1 MHQLFSQ
8 VLSQRD
14 LSRAGDLFSLE
25 DGEIEDCLSQ
35 ALDHIK
41 AISCSLDY
49 LTNDNDQA
57 VVEICITR
65 ITTAIRET
73 GSIERHST
81 ALVGLWESC
90 LEHKLTPQGENTE
103 DTPHAKIASD
113 ITSCILQNY
122 SCPSVMVLAVPVAV
136 RFLQRGNRE
145 LSRNMSSYLSLAAIA
160 KADLL
165 AEHTE
170 AITLSVLGGNHMLLR
185 VLPSVYP
192 RQPETIHRHLGNLTS
207 MMPQLESPEQQHLIR
222 LIQMIAEQHPLML
235 SPQVPALV
243 GYLGDQSLTEALL
256 GALVDISQ
264 ASPSSLVSFLPALR
278 NVGQQLP
285 ALLGH
290 VAKIYSAV
298 GIISQTHAHNSLVY
312 LVSLLGSM
320 EHSFHHTLLLEIRA
334 LTDRYPSLL
343 GGCGKDICRMS
354 NSFAAMGR
362 VLGRRLEES
371 AATHC
376 RVDEACPPSPSACLP
391 TRGGGGGGGGG
402 EGSEQ
407 QLLVKIQAFEE
418 KMGEEGGVDDVDV
431 DSPAPQR
438 RYSLSQ
444 AVREERH
451 EMRFN
456 RSKSL
461 ALHAVRSRSI
471 NSDTGEDGEGV
482 ELSPDKAFS
491 STLPNQHS
499 ENQEAQSSE
508 RRLTGDVCPPIIA
521 PLDRGIKE
529 AEKGQSREKDE
540 AKEEQDEADRLFIH
554 LRDNM
559 ETIRDFCKDM
569 VQHIPIPEQCVIE
582 DSNRGCVAKLSFS
595 CPLKGHYC
603 LYGKSCFSLTSRQ
616 PHLWIHIMLLHLQ
629 AKSSIPL
636 CSKDECV
643 QKLASLWEKTQLK
656 GVHSFPMAMTQH
668 ATPHRKDLDSLQIH
682 LEEVRFF
689 DLFGYSEEEAGWLC
703 FMCNNPEKA
712 TVVNQEGQP
721 LIEGKLKEKQV
732 RWKFIKRWKT
742 RYFTLAGNQLLFR
755 RGKSKDELDDIP
767 IELSKVQS
775 VKVVAKKRRDRSLP
789 RAFEIFTDSKTY
801 VLKAQDEKH
810 AEEWLQCINVA
821 VAQAREKENREATT
835 YL

>member
-8 VLSQRD
+8 VLGQRD

-25 DGEIEDCLSQ
+25 DTEIEDCLSQ
-35 ALDHIK
+35 ALDQIK
-41 AISCSLDY
+41 AISCSPDY

-73 GSIERHST
+73 GTIERHSA

-90 LEHKLTPQGENTE
+90 LEHNLTPQGENTE

-122 SCPSVMVLAVPVAV
+122 SRPPVMVLAVPVAV

-192 RQPETIHRHLGNLTS
+192 KQPDAIHRHLGNLTA
-207 MMPQLESPEQQHLIR
+207 MMSQLESPEQQHLIR
-222 LIQMIAEQHPLML
+222 LIQIVAEKHPLML
-235 SPQVPALV
+235 SPQVPSLV
-243 GYLGDQSLTEALL
+243 SYLGNHSLTEALL
-256 GALVDISQ
+256 GALVDVSQ

-278 NVGQQLP
+278 MVGQQCP

-290 VAKIYSAV
+290 VAKIHGAV
-298 GIISQTHAHNSLVY
+298 GIISEAHAHSSLVY

-334 LTDRYPSLL
+334 LTDRFPTLL
-343 GGCGKDICRMS
+343 GGCGKDIYRMS
-354 NSFAAMGR
+354 NSFTAIAR
-362 VLGRRLEES
+362 LLGRRLEES
-371 AATHC
+371 TAAHG
-376 RVDEACPPSPSACLP
+376 RVEEERPPSPCASVPGA
-391 TRGGGGGGGGG
+391 GGR
-402 EGSEQ
+402 GSEQ
-407 QLLVKIQAFEE
+407 HLQVKIQAFEE
-418 KMGEEGGVDDVDV
+418 KMGEEGGQEEEEEEEEEEEVDE

-438 RYSLSQ
+438 RYSLGQ
-444 AVREERH
+444 AAREERR

-461 ALHAVRSRSI
+461 ALHAMRSRSI
-471 NSDTGEDGEGV
+471 NSDNGEDGEG
-482 ELSPDKAFS
+482 ELSPDNVLS
-491 STLPNQHS
+491 DTSPNQQPEH
-499 ENQEAQSSE
+499 QEAPSTQ
-508 RRLTGDVCPPIIA
+508 RKATGD
-521 PLDRGIKE
+521 
-529 AEKGQSREKDE
+529 KDGE
-540 AKEEQDEADRLFIH
+540 KEERGEPDRLYIH

-559 ETIRDFCKDM
+559 EKIREFCRDM
-569 VQHIPIPEQCVIE
+569 TQQIPIPEHCVIE
-582 DSNRGCVAKLSFS
+582 DSSRGCVAKLSFS

-603 LYGKSCFSLTSRQ
+603 LYTKSCFSLTSRQ

-629 AKSSIPL
+629 NKSSVPL
-636 CSKDECV
+636 CSTDECV
-643 QKLASLWEKTQLK
+643 QRLCSLWEKTQLK
-656 GVHSFPMAMTQH
+656 GAHSFPMAMTQH
-668 ATPHRKDLDSLQIH
+668 TTPHRKDLDSLQIH

-689 DLFGYSEEEAGWLC
+689 DLFGYSEEEGGWLC

-712 TVVNQEGQP
+712 TVVNKEGQP

-755 RGKSKDELDDIP
+755 KGKSKDELDDIP

-775 VKVVAKKRRDRSLP
+775 VKVVAKKRRERGLP
-789 RAFEIFTDSKTY
+789 RAFEIFTDNKTY

-821 VAQAREKENREATT
+821 VAQARERENREATT

>member
-8 VLSQRD
+8 VLGQRD

-25 DGEIEDCLSQ
+25 DADIEDCLSQ
-35 ALDHIK
+35 ALDQIK
-41 AISCSLDY
+41 AISCSPDY

-90 LEHKLTPQGENTE
+90 LEHNLTPQGENTE

-170 AITLSVLGGNHMLLR
+170 AITVSVLGGNHMLLR

-192 RQPETIHRHLGNLTS
+192 KQPDTIHHHLGNLS
-207 MMPQLESPEQQHLIR
+207 AMMPQLESTEQQHLIR
-222 LIQMIAEQHPLML
+222 LIQMVAEQHPLML
-235 SPQVPALV
+235 SPQVPTLV
-243 GYLGDQSLTEALL
+243 GYLGNQSLTEALL
-256 GALVDISQ
+256 GALVDVSQ
-264 ASPSSLVSFLPALR
+264 ASPSSLVSFLPPLR
-278 NVGQQLP
+278 ILGQQCP
-285 ALLGH
+285 AFLAH
-290 VAKIYSAV
+290 VAKTHGAV
-298 GIISQTHAHNSLVY
+298 GIISEVKKKKTHT
-312 LVSLLGSM
+312 
-320 EHSFHHTLLLEIRA
+320 HTQKRA
-334 LTDRYPSLL
+334 LPHFKFWPGRSGGLDRCLTPAYISLQVTR
-343 GGCGKDICRMS
+343 I
-354 NSFAAMGR
+354 
-362 VLGRRLEES
+362 
-371 AATHC
+371 ATIMRTLALC
-376 RVDEACPPSPSACLP
+376 AFRVDEAFQSD
-391 TRGGGGGGGGG
+391 GGGGGGAP
-402 EGSEQ
+402 EQ
-407 QLLVKIQAFEE
+407 QLQVKIQAFEE
-418 KMGEEGGVDDVDV
+418 KLGDTVEDEEEEAAGE

-444 AVREERH
+444 TVREERR

-471 NSDTGEDGEGV
+471 NSDEGEDGEGV
-482 ELSPDKAFS
+482 ELSTDSAFS
-491 STLPNQHS
+491 NTLPNQHS
-499 ENQEAQSSE
+499 ENHEVSPAE
-508 RRLTGDVCPPIIA
+508 RKLTDGSLV
-521 PLDRGIKE
+521 
-529 AEKGQSREKDE
+529 EKDGQKGE
-540 AKEEQDEADRLFIH
+540 RAEPDRLFIH

-559 ETIRDFCKDM
+559 EMIREFCKVM
-569 VQHIPIPEQCVIE
+569 VQQIPIPEQCVIE
-582 DSNRGCVAKLSFS
+582 DSSRGCAAKLSFS
-595 CPLKGHYC
+595 CLLKGHYC
-603 LYGKSCFSLTSRQ
+603 LYAKSCFNLTSRQ

-629 AKSSIPL
+629 SKSSVPL
-636 CSKDECV
+636 STRDECF
-643 QKLASLWEKTQLK
+643 QKLGSLWEKTQLK
-656 GVHSFPMAMTQH
+656 GAHSFSMAMTQQT
-668 ATPHRKDLDSLQIH
+668 TPHKKDLDNLQIQ

-689 DLFGYSEEEAGWLC
+689 DLFGYSEEEGGWLC

-775 VKVVAKKRRDRSLP
+775 VKVVAKKRRDRGLP

-821 VAQAREKENREATT
+821 VAQAKERENRETTT

>member
-8 VLSQRD
+8 VLGQRD

-25 DGEIEDCLSQ
+25 DAEIEDCLSQ
-35 ALDHIK
+35 ALDQIK
-41 AISCSLDY
+41 AISCSPDY

-73 GSIERHST
+73 GSIEQHST

-90 LEHKLTPQGENTE
+90 LEHNLTPQGENTE

-160 KADLL
+160 KSDLL

-192 RQPETIHRHLGNLTS
+192 RQPDTIHCHLGDLTA
-207 MMPQLESPEQQHLIR
+207 MMSQLESPEQHHLIR
-222 LIQMIAEQHPLML
+222 LIQMVAEQHPFML

-243 GYLGDQSLTEALL
+243 SYLGDQSLTEALL
-256 GALVDISQ
+256 GALVDVSQ

-278 NVGQQLP
+278 IVGQQCP

-290 VAKIYSAV
+290 VAKIHGAV
-298 GIISQTHAHNSLVY
+298 GIISETHAHSSLVY

-343 GGCGKDICRMS
+343 GGCGKDIYRMS
-354 NSFAAMGR
+354 NSFTAIAR
-362 VLGRRLEES
+362 LLGRRLEES
-371 AATHC
+371 ATMHC
-376 RVDEACPPSPSACLP
+376 RMDEACPPSPCVSLP
-391 TRGGGGGGGGG
+391 GAGGGV
-402 EGSEQ
+402 GSEQ
-407 QLLVKIQAFEE
+407 RLQVKIQAFEE
-418 KMGEEGGVDDVDV
+418 KMGEEGEEEEVEEE
-431 DSPAPQR
+431 SPALQR

-444 AVREERH
+444 AVREERR

-461 ALHAVRSRSI
+461 ALHAVRSRSV
-471 NSDTGEDGEGV
+471 NSDGGEDAEGL
-482 ELSPDKAFS
+482 EPSPDNIFS
-491 STLPNQHS
+491 NTLVNLHS
-499 ENQEAQSSE
+499 ENQEAPPTE
-508 RRLTGDVCPPIIA
+508 GKLAGDGSMSA
-521 PLDRGIKE
+521 LDRGVAE
-529 AEKGQSREKDE
+529 AEKGQSREKDGE
-540 AKEEQDEADRLFIH
+540 KEEQGEADRLLIH
-554 LRDNM
+554 LRNNM
-559 ETIRDFCKDM
+559 ETIREFCKDM
-569 VQHIPIPEQCVIE
+569 VQQIPTPEQCVIE

-603 LYGKSCFSLTSRQ
+603 LYAKSCFNLTSRQ

-629 AKSSIPL
+629 SKSSVPL
-636 CSKDECV
+636 CSRDECV
-643 QKLASLWEKTQLK
+643 QRLASLWEKTQMK
-656 GVHSFPMAMTQH
+656 GAHSFPMAMTQH
-668 ATPHRKDLDSLQIH
+668 ITPHRKDLESLQIQ

-689 DLFGYSEEEAGWLC
+689 DLFGYSEEEGGWLC

-775 VKVVAKKRRDRSLP
+775 VKVVAKKRRDRGLP

-821 VAQAREKENREATT
+821 VAQARERENREATT

>member
-8 VLSQRD
+8 VLGQRD

-25 DGEIEDCLSQ
+25 DADIEDCLSQ
-35 ALDHIK
+35 ALDQIK
-41 AISCSLDY
+41 AISCSPDY

-90 LEHKLTPQGENTE
+90 LEHNLTPQGENTE

-170 AITLSVLGGNHMLLR
+170 AITISVLGGNHMLLR

-192 RQPETIHRHLGNLTS
+192 KQPDTIHHHLGNLTA
-207 MMPQLESPEQQHLIR
+207 MMPQLESTEQQHLIR
-222 LIQMIAEQHPLML
+222 LIQMVAEQHPLML
-235 SPQVPALV
+235 SPQVPTLV
-243 GYLGDQSLTEALL
+243 GYLGNQSLTEALL
-256 GALVDISQ
+256 GALVDVSQ
-264 ASPSSLVSFLPALR
+264 ASPSSLVSFLSPLR
-278 NVGQQLP
+278 ILGQQCP
-285 ALLGH
+285 AFLAH
-290 VAKIYSAV
+290 VTKIHGAV
-298 GIISQTHAHNSLVY
+298 GIISETHAHSSLVY

-320 EHSFHHTLLLEIRA
+320 EHSFHHTLLLEVRA

-343 GGCGKDICRMS
+343 GGCGKDIYRMS
-354 NSFAAMGR
+354 NSFTAIAR
-362 VLGRRLEES
+362 LLGRRLEEKS
-371 AATHC
+371 TSEHTVHTLAKSHLAFQS
-376 RVDEACPPSPSACLP
+376 D
-391 TRGGGGGGGGG
+391 GGGGAP
-402 EGSEQ
+402 EQ
-407 QLLVKIQAFEE
+407 QLQVKIQAFEE
-418 KMGEEGGVDDVDV
+418 KLGDTVEDEEEEAAGE

-444 AVREERH
+444 TVREERR

-461 ALHAVRSRSI
+461 ALNAVRSRSI
-471 NSDTGEDGEGV
+471 NSDEGEDGEGV
-482 ELSPDKAFS
+482 ELSTDSAFS
-491 STLPNQHS
+491 NTLPNHHS
-499 ENQEAQSSE
+499 ENHEVSPAE
-508 RRLTGDVCPPIIA
+508 RKLTDGSLV
-521 PLDRGIKE
+521 GKGE
-529 AEKGQSREKDE
+529 WAEP
-540 AKEEQDEADRLFIH
+540 DRLYIH

-559 ETIRDFCKDM
+559 EMIGDFCKVM
-569 VQHIPIPEQCVIE
+569 VQQIPIPEQCVIE
-582 DSNRGCVAKLSFS
+582 DSSRGCAAKLSFS

-603 LYGKSCFSLTSRQ
+603 LYAKSCFNLTSQQ
-616 PHLWIHIMLLHLQ
+616 PHLWIHIMLLHSQ
-629 AKSSIPL
+629 SKSSVPL
-636 CSKDECV
+636 STRDECV
-643 QKLASLWEKTQLK
+643 QKLGSLWEKTQLK
-656 GVHSFPMAMTQH
+656 GAHSFSMAMTQQT
-668 ATPHRKDLDSLQIH
+668 TPHKKDLDNLQIQ

-689 DLFGYSEEEAGWLC
+689 DLFGYSEEEGGWLC

-775 VKVVAKKRRDRSLP
+775 VKVVAKKRRDRGLP

-821 VAQAREKENREATT
+821 VAQAKERENRETTT

>member
-8 VLSQRD
+8 VLGQRD

-25 DGEIEDCLSQ
+25 DAEIEDCLSQ
-35 ALDHIK
+35 ALDQIK
-41 AISCSLDY
+41 VISCSPDY

-73 GSIERHST
+73 GSIEQHST

-90 LEHKLTPQGENTE
+90 LEHNLTPQGENTE

-192 RQPETIHRHLGNLTS
+192 RQPDTIHCHLGNLTA
-207 MMPQLESPEQQHLIR
+207 MMSQLESPEQQHLIR
-222 LIQMIAEQHPLML
+222 LIQMVAEQHPLML
-235 SPQVPALV
+235 SPQVPTLV
-243 GYLGDQSLTEALL
+243 SYLGDQSLTEALL
-256 GALVDISQ
+256 VALVDVSQ

-278 NVGQQLP
+278 IVGQQCP

-290 VAKIYSAV
+290 VAEIHGAV
-298 GIISQTHAHNSLVY
+298 GIISEAHAHSSLVY

-334 LTDRYPSLL
+334 LTDRYPSIL
-343 GGCGKDICRMS
+343 GGCGKDIYRIS
-354 NSFAAMGR
+354 NSFTAIAR
-362 VLGRRLEES
+362 LLGRRLEES
-371 AATHC
+371 TAMHC
-376 RVDEACPPSPSACLP
+376 RVAEACPPSPCASHP
-391 TRGGGGGGGGG
+391 GGGGGVGGD
-402 EGSEQ
+402 ERSEQ
-407 QLLVKIQAFEE
+407 RLQVKIQAFEE
-418 KMGEEGGVDDVDV
+418 KMGEEGGEVEVEE

-444 AVREERH
+444 AVREERR

-471 NSDTGEDGEGV
+471 NSDTGEDGEGL
-482 ELSPDKAFS
+482 EPSPDNIFS
-491 STLPNQHS
+491 NTLANSHS
-499 ENQEAQSSE
+499 ENQEAPPAERKLTADSSMPVAAA
-508 RRLTGDVCPPIIA
+508 LN
-521 PLDRGIKE
+521 RGVKE
-529 AEKGQSREKDE
+529 AERGHSRETDGE
-540 AKEEQDEADRLFIH
+540 KEEQEEADRLFIH

-569 VQHIPIPEQCVIE
+569 MQQIPTPEHCVIE

-603 LYGKSCFSLTSRQ
+603 LYAKSSFNLTSRQ

-629 AKSSIPL
+629 SKSSVPL
-636 CSKDECV
+636 CSRDECV
-643 QKLASLWEKTQLK
+643 QRLASLWEKTQLK
-656 GVHSFPMAMTQH
+656 GAHSFPMAMTQH
-668 ATPHRKDLDSLQIH
+668 TTPHRKDLDSLQIQ

-689 DLFGYSEEEAGWLC
+689 DLFGYSEEEGGWLC

-775 VKVVAKKRRDRSLP
+775 VKVVAKKRRDRGLP

-810 AEEWLQCINVA
+810 TEEWLQCINVA
-821 VAQAREKENREATT
+821 VAQARERENREATT

>member
-8 VLSQRD
+8 VLGQRD

-25 DGEIEDCLSQ
+25 DTEIEDCLSQ
-35 ALDHIK
+35 ALDQIK
-41 AISCSLDY
+41 AISCSQDY

-73 GSIERHST
+73 SSIEQHST

-90 LEHKLTPQGENTE
+90 LEHNLTPQGENTE

-165 AEHTE
+165 AEHTQ

-192 RQPETIHRHLGNLTS
+192 RQPDTIHCHLGNLTA
-207 MMPQLESPEQQHLIR
+207 MMSRLESPEQQHLIR
-222 LIQMIAEQHPLML
+222 LIQVVAEQHPLML
-235 SPQVPALV
+235 SPQVPVLV
-243 GYLGDQSLTEALL
+243 SYLGNQSLTEALL
-256 GALVDISQ
+256 GALVDVSQ

-278 NVGQQLP
+278 MVGQQCP

-290 VAKIYSAV
+290 VAKIHGAV
-298 GIISQTHAHNSLVY
+298 GIISETHAHGSLVY

-320 EHSFHHTLLLEIRA
+320 EHSFHHSLLLEIRA

-343 GGCGKDICRMS
+343 GGCGKDIYRMS
-354 NSFAAMGR
+354 NSFTAIAR
-362 VLGRRLEES
+362 LLGRRLEES
-371 AATHC
+371 TAAHC
-376 RVDEACPPSPSACLP
+376 RSGETRACPPSPCVSLP
-391 TRGGGGGGGGG
+391 GGAGA
-402 EGSEQ
+402 SEQ
-407 QLLVKIQAFEE
+407 RLQVKIQAFEE
-418 KMGEEGGVDDVDV
+418 KMGGGGGEEELEE

-444 AVREERH
+444 AVREERR

-471 NSDTGEDGEGV
+471 NSDTGEDDEGL
-482 ELSPDKAFS
+482 ESSPDNIFS
-491 STLPNQHS
+491 STLVNSHS
-499 ENQEAQSSE
+499 ENQEAPPAE
-508 RRLTGDVCPPIIA
+508 RKLTGDGSTPITVA
-521 PLDRGIKE
+521 LDCGVKE
-529 AEKGQSREKDE
+529 AEKGQSREEDGE
-540 AKEEQDEADRLFIH
+540 KEEKGEADRLFIH

-559 ETIRDFCKDM
+559 EAIREFCKDM
-569 VQHIPIPEQCVIE
+569 VQQIPIPEQCVIE

-603 LYGKSCFSLTSRQ
+603 LYAKSCFNLTSRQ

-629 AKSSIPL
+629 SKSSVPL
-636 CSKDECV
+636 CSKDQCV
-643 QKLASLWEKTQLK
+643 QRLASLWEKTQLK
-656 GVHSFPMAMTQH
+656 GAHSFPMAMTQH
-668 ATPHRKDLDSLQIH
+668 TTPHRKDLDSLQIQ

-689 DLFGYSEEEAGWLC
+689 DLFGYSEEEGGWLC

-712 TVVNQEGQP
+712 TGVNQEGQP

-775 VKVVAKKRRDRSLP
+775 VKVVAKKRRDRGLP

-821 VAQAREKENREATT
+821 VAQARERENREATT

>member
-8 VLSQRD
+8 VLGQRD

-25 DGEIEDCLSQ
+25 DADIEDCLSQ
-35 ALDHIK
+35 ALDQIK
-41 AISCSLDY
+41 AISCSPDY

-90 LEHKLTPQGENTE
+90 LEHNLTPQGENTE

-170 AITLSVLGGNHMLLR
+170 AITVSVLGGNHMLLR

-192 RQPETIHRHLGNLTS
+192 KQPDTIHHHLGNLTA
-207 MMPQLESPEQQHLIR
+207 MMPQLESTEQQHLIR
-222 LIQMIAEQHPLML
+222 LIQMVAEQHPLML
-235 SPQVPALV
+235 SPQVPTLV
-243 GYLGDQSLTEALL
+243 GYLGNQSLTEALL
-256 GALVDISQ
+256 GALVDVSQ

-278 NVGQQLP
+278 ILGQQFP
-285 ALLGH
+285 AFLAH
-290 VAKIYSAV
+290 VAKIHGAV
-298 GIISQTHAHNSLVY
+298 GIISETHAHSSLVY
-312 LVSLLGSM
+312 LVSLLGGM

-343 GGCGKDICRMS
+343 GGCGKDIYRMS
-354 NSFAAMGR
+354 NSFTAIAR
-362 VLGRRLEES
+362 LLGRRLEKS
-371 AATHC
+371 TAHC
-376 RVDEACPPSPSACLP
+376 SVDEAFQSD
-391 TRGGGGGGGGG
+391 GGGGAP
-402 EGSEQ
+402 EQ
-407 QLLVKIQAFEE
+407 QLQVKIQAFEE
-418 KMGEEGGVDDVDV
+418 KLGDTVEDEEEEAAGE

-444 AVREERH
+444 TVREERR

-471 NSDTGEDGEGV
+471 NSDEGEDGEGV
-482 ELSPDKAFS
+482 ELSTDSAFS
-491 STLPNQHS
+491 NTLPNQHS
-499 ENQEAQSSE
+499 ENHEVSPAE
-508 RRLTGDVCPPIIA
+508 RKLTDGSLVGVT
-521 PLDRGIKE
+521 PLDRAAKE
-529 AEKGQSREKDE
+529 AEKSQSGEKDGQKGE
-540 AKEEQDEADRLFIH
+540 RTEADRLFIH

-559 ETIRDFCKDM
+559 EMIGEFCKVM
-569 VQHIPIPEQCVIE
+569 VQQIPVPEQCVIE
-582 DSNRGCVAKLSFS
+582 DSSRGCVAKLSFS

-603 LYGKSCFSLTSRQ
+603 LYAKSCFNLTSRQ

-629 AKSSIPL
+629 SKSSVPL
-636 CSKDECV
+636 STRDECV
-643 QKLASLWEKTQLK
+643 QKLGSLWEKTQLK
-656 GVHSFPMAMTQH
+656 GAHSFSMAMTQQT
-668 ATPHRKDLDSLQIH
+668 TPHKKDLDNLQIQ

-689 DLFGYSEEEAGWLC
+689 DLFGYSEEEGGWLC

-755 RGKSKDELDDIP
+755 RGKS
-767 IELSKVQS
+767 
-775 VKVVAKKRRDRSLP
+775 VVAKKRRDRGLP

-821 VAQAREKENREATT
+821 VAQAKERENRETTT

>member
-8 VLSQRD
+8 VLGQRD

-25 DGEIEDCLSQ
+25 DSEIEDCLSQ

-41 AISCSLDY
+41 TISCSLDY

-73 GSIERHST
+73 GSIERHGA

-90 LEHKLTPQGENTE
+90 LEHNLTPQGESNE

-122 SCPSVMVLAVPVAV
+122 SRPPVMALAVPVAV

-160 KADLL
+160 KAELL

-192 RQPETIHRHLGNLTS
+192 KQPDAIHHHLGNLTA
-207 MMPQLESPEQQHLIR
+207 MMSQLESPEQQHLIR
-222 LIQMIAEQHPLML
+222 LLQMVAEQHPLML
-235 SPQVPALV
+235 SPQVPSLV
-243 GYLGDQSLTEALL
+243 GYLSDPSLTEALL
-256 GALVDISQ
+256 GALVDVSQ
-264 ASPSSLVSFLPALR
+264 ASPSSLVNFLPALR
-278 NVGQQLP
+278 IVGQQCP

-290 VAKIYSAV
+290 VAKIHGAV
-298 GIISQTHAHNSLVY
+298 GIINETHACSSLVY

-320 EHSFHHTLLLEIRA
+320 DHSFHHTLLLEIRA
-334 LTDRYPSLL
+334 LTDRYPSIL
-343 GGCGKDICRMS
+343 GGCGKDIYRMS
-354 NSFAAMGR
+354 NSFTAIAR
-362 VLGRRLEES
+362 LLGRRLEES
-371 AATHC
+371 TATSAGQ
-376 RVDEACPPSPSACLP
+376 EARSRA
-391 TRGGGGGGGGG
+391 GGGG
-402 EGSEQ
+402 SEQ
-407 QLLVKIQAFEE
+407 RLQVMIQAFEE
-418 KMGEEGGVDDVDV
+418 KMGEERGEEEEAEEE
-431 DSPAPQR
+431 SPAPQR
-438 RYSLSQ
+438 RYSLGQ
-444 AVREERH
+444 AARDERR

-471 NSDTGEDGEGV
+471 NSDNGEDGEGV
-482 ELSPDKAFS
+482 ELNPDSVLSHTSA
-491 STLPNQHS
+491 NQHTVH
-499 ENQEAQSSE
+499 QEAPQTE
-508 RRLTGDVCPPIIA
+508 RKPTGGGSLPVTPA
-521 PLDRGIKE
+521 LDRGVKASNE
-529 AEKGQSREKDE
+529 EKDE
-540 AKEEQDEADRLFIH
+540 GREKEAGKEAGRGEADKLYVH

-559 ETIRDFCKDM
+559 EKIQEFCRDM
-569 VQHIPIPEQCVIE
+569 MQLIPIPEHCAIE
-582 DSNRGCVAKLSFS
+582 DSSRGCVAKLSFS

-603 LYGKSCFSLTSRQ
+603 LYAKSCFNLTSRQ

-629 AKSSIPL
+629 SKSSVPL
-636 CSKDECV
+636 CSRDDCV
-643 QKLASLWEKTQLK
+643 QRLGSLWEQTQLK
-656 GVHSFPMAMTQH
+656 GAHSFSMAMTQH
-668 ATPHRKDLDSLQIH
+668 TTPHRKDLDSLQIH

-689 DLFGYSEEEAGWLC
+689 DLFGYSEEEEGWLC

-755 RGKSKDELDDIP
+755 KGKSKDELDDIP

-775 VKVVAKKRRDRSLP
+775 VKVVAKKRRERGLP

-821 VAQAREKENREATT
+821 VAQARERENREATT

>member
-1 MHQLFSQ
+1 MHQMFRQ
-8 VLSQRD
+8 VLGQRD

-25 DGEIEDCLSQ
+25 DAEIEDCLSQ
-35 ALDHIK
+35 ALDQIK
-41 AISCSLDY
+41 TISCSLDY

-90 LEHKLTPQGENTE
+90 LEHNLTPQGENTE

-122 SCPSVMVLAVPVAV
+122 SCPSVMVLAIPVAV

-160 KADLL
+160 EADLL

-192 RQPETIHRHLGNLTS
+192 RQPDTIHRHLGNLTA
-207 MMPQLESPEQQHLIR
+207 MMSQLESPEQQHLIR
-222 LIQMIAEQHPLML
+222 LIQMVAEQHPLML

-243 GYLGDQSLTEALL
+243 GHLSDKSLTEALL
-256 GALVDISQ
+256 GTLVDVSQ

-278 NVGQQLP
+278 IVGQQCP
-285 ALLGH
+285 AFLGH
-290 VAKIYSAV
+290 VAKVHGAV
-298 GIISQTHAHNSLVY
+298 GIISETLAHSSLVY

-343 GGCGKDICRMS
+343 GGCGKDIYRMS
-354 NSFAAMGR
+354 NSFVAIAR
-362 VLGRRLEES
+362 LLGRRLEENT
-371 AATHC
+371 ATHF
-376 RVDEACPPSPSACLP
+376 RLGKTLGGV
-391 TRGGGGGGGGG
+391 GGGA
-402 EGSEQ
+402 Q
-407 QLLVKIQAFEE
+407 VKIRAFEE
-418 KMGEEGGVDDVDV
+418 KMGEDGGEEEVNE
-431 DSPAPQR
+431 DSPATER
-438 RYSLSQ
+438 RYRLSQ
-444 AVREERH
+444 GVREERRD
-451 EMRFN
+451 MRLN

-461 ALHAVRSRSI
+461 ALHAVRSCSVS
-471 NSDTGEDGEGV
+471 SDTGEDREGV
-482 ELSPDKAFS
+482 EPSPGNLH
-491 STLPNQHS
+491 T
-499 ENQEAQSSE
+499 EA
-508 RRLTGDVCPPIIA
+508 R
-521 PLDRGIKE
+521 E
-529 AEKGQSREKDE
+529 AERGQSRQKDGEKG
-540 AKEEQDEADRLFIH
+540 EQVAADRLFIH

-559 ETIRDFCKDM
+559 EAIREFCKDM
-569 VQHIPIPEQCVIE
+569 VQQIPIPEQCVIE

-603 LYGKSCFSLTSRQ
+603 LYAKSCFNLTSRQ
-616 PHLWIHIMLLHLQ
+616 PHVWIHIMLLHLQ
-629 AKSSIPL
+629 SKSCVPL
-636 CSKDECV
+636 CFNNECI
-643 QKLASLWEKTQLK
+643 QRLASLWEKTQLK
-656 GVHSFPMAMTQH
+656 GAHSFLMAMTQH
-668 ATPHRKDLDSLQIH
+668 TTPHKKDLDSLQSQ

-689 DLFGYSEEEAGWLC
+689 DLFGYSEEGGGWLC

-821 VAQAREKENREATT
+821 VAQARERESREATT

>member
-8 VLSQRD
+8 VLGQRD

-25 DGEIEDCLSQ
+25 DTEIEDCLSQ
-35 ALDHIK
+35 ALDQIK
-41 AISCSLDY
+41 AISCSPDY

-73 GSIERHST
+73 GSIERHSM

-90 LEHKLTPQGENTE
+90 LEHNLTPQGENTE

-192 RQPETIHRHLGNLTS
+192 RQPDTIHRHLGNLTA
-207 MMPQLESPEQQHLIR
+207 MMSQLESPEQQHLIR
-222 LIQMIAEQHPLML
+222 LIQMVAEQHPLML

-256 GALVDISQ
+256 GALVDVSQ
-264 ASPSSLVSFLPALR
+264 ASPSSLVNFLPALR
-278 NVGQQLP
+278 IVGQQCP

-290 VAKIYSAV
+290 VARIHGSV
-298 GIISQTHAHNSLVY
+298 GIISETHAHSSLVY

-320 EHSFHHTLLLEIRA
+320 EHSFHHTLLLEIRG
-334 LTDRYPSLL
+334 LTDRYPSVL
-343 GGCGKDICRMS
+343 GGCGKDIYRMS
-354 NSFAAMGR
+354 NSFTAIAR
-362 VLGRRLEES
+362 LLGRRLEE
-371 AATHC
+371 
-376 RVDEACPPSPSACLP
+376 
-391 TRGGGGGGGGG
+391 RGGGGRGGV
-402 EGSEQ
+402 SEQ
-407 QLLVKIQAFEE
+407 QLQVKIQAFEE
-418 KMGEEGGVDDVDV
+418 KMGEEEGEEEAGE
-431 DSPAPQR
+431 DSPAPLR

-444 AVREERH
+444 AVRDERR

-471 NSDTGEDGEGV
+471 NSDTGEDGDGV
-482 ELSPDKAFS
+482 ELSPDNIFS
-491 STLPNQHS
+491 NALPNQHS
-499 ENQEAQSSE
+499 ENQEA
-508 RRLTGDVCPPIIA
+508 PPA
-521 PLDRGIKE
+521 DRKPTE
-529 AEKGQSREKDE
+529 
-540 AKEEQDEADRLFIH
+540 KEEQGETDRLFLH

-559 ETIRDFCKDM
+559 EVIREFCKDM
-569 VQHIPIPEQCVIE
+569 AQQVPTPEQCVIE

-603 LYGKSCFSLTSRQ
+603 LYAKSCFYLTSRQ

-629 AKSSIPL
+629 SKSSVPL
-636 CSKDECV
+636 CSRDQCV
-643 QKLASLWEKTQLK
+643 QRLASLWEKTQLK
-656 GVHSFPMAMTQH
+656 GAHSFPMAMTQH
-668 ATPHRKDLDSLQIH
+668 TTPHRKDLDSLQLQ

-689 DLFGYSEEEAGWLC
+689 DLFGYSEEEGSWLC

-775 VKVVAKKRRDRSLP
+775 VKVVAKKRRDRGLP

-821 VAQAREKENREATT
+821 VAQARERENREATT

>member
-8 VLSQRD
+8 VLGQRD

-25 DGEIEDCLSQ
+25 DAEIEDCLSQ
-35 ALDHIK
+35 ALDQIK
-41 AISCSLDY
+41 VISCSPDY

-90 LEHKLTPQGENTE
+90 LEHNLTPQGENTE

-170 AITLSVLGGNHMLLR
+170 AITISVLGGNHMLLR

-192 RQPETIHRHLGNLTS
+192 RQPDTIHRHLGNLTA
-207 MMPQLESPEQQHLIR
+207 MMSQLESPEQQHLIR
-222 LIQMIAEQHPLML
+222 LIQIVAEQHPLML
-235 SPQVPALV
+235 SPQVPTLV
-243 GYLGDQSLTEALL
+243 SYLGDQSLTEALL
-256 GALVDISQ
+256 GALVDVSQ

-278 NVGQQLP
+278 IVAQQCP
-285 ALLGH
+285 AFLGH
-290 VAKIYSAV
+290 VAKIHGAV
-298 GIISQTHAHNSLVY
+298 GIISETHAHSSLVY

-343 GGCGKDICRMS
+343 GGCGKDIYRMS
-354 NSFAAMGR
+354 NSFTAIAR
-362 VLGRRLEES
+362 LLGRRLEEKT
-371 AATHC
+371 ATHC
-376 RVDEACPPSPSACLP
+376 RGGESVAACPSPHAALP
-391 TRGGGGGGGGG
+391 GGGGGVAL
-402 EGSEQ
+402 EQ
-407 QLLVKIQAFEE
+407 RLQVKIQAFEE
-418 KMGEEGGVDDVDV
+418 KMGEEEEEEVVE

-444 AVREERH
+444 AVREERR

-471 NSDTGEDGEGV
+471 NSDTGEDCEGV
-482 ELSPDKAFS
+482 ELSTENALS
-491 STLPNQHS
+491 NTLPNQHS
-499 ENQEAQSSE
+499 ENQEASPME
-508 RRLTGDVCPPIIA
+508 G
-521 PLDRGIKE
+521 
-529 AEKGQSREKDE
+529 EKV
-540 AKEEQDEADRLFIH
+540 EQGEADRLFIH
-554 LRDNM
+554 LRENM
-559 ETIRDFCKDM
+559 ETIRGFCKDM
-569 VQHIPIPEQCVIE
+569 VQQIPIPEQCAIE
-582 DSNRGCVAKLSFS
+582 DSHRGCVAKLSFS
-595 CPLKGHYC
+595 CPLKGLYC
-603 LYGKSCFSLTSRQ
+603 LYAKSSFNLTSRQ

-629 AKSSIPL
+629 SKSSVPL
-636 CSKDECV
+636 CTKDECI
-643 QKLASLWEKTQLK
+643 QRLASLWEKTQLK
-656 GVHSFPMAMTQH
+656 GAHSFSMAMTQH
-668 ATPHRKDLDSLQIH
+668 TTPHRKDLDNLQIQ

-689 DLFGYSEEEAGWLC
+689 DLFGYSEEEGGWLC

-775 VKVVAKKRRDRSLP
+775 VKVVAKKRRDRGLP

-821 VAQAREKENREATT
+821 VAQARERENREATT